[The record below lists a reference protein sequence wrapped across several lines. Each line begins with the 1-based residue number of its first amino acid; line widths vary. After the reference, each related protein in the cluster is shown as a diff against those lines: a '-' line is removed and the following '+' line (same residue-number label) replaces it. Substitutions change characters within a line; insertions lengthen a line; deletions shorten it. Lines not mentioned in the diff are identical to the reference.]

1 MLRANSLQQD
11 SGRLIGEFFYF
22 ISTLESCK
30 HIIFAHYKNSPMCFT
45 LPLSEVTQTQQNPW
59 PYVYPYPEDIGIY
72 HMIIEA
78 VRNNRGDG

>member
-1 MLRANSLQQD
+1 
-11 SGRLIGEFFYF
+11 
-22 ISTLESCK
+22 
-30 HIIFAHYKNSPMCFT
+30 MCFT